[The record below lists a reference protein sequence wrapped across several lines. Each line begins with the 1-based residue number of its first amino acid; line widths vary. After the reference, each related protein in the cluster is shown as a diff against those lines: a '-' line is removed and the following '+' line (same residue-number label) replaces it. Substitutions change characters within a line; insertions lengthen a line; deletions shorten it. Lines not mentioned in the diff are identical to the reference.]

1 MIVWMT
7 LRCPDSRKLSSDSV
21 RDCMVECK
29 VKALNYRSIEFD
41 KPVLIFISCIILY
54 EICNADKAVKIYSK
68 QSSISERI
76 IVVIISPR
84 GIGDLS

>member
-29 VKALNYRSIEFD
+29 VTALSYRSIEFD
-41 KPVLIFISCIILY
+41 RPVLIFISFIILF
-54 EICNADKAVKIYSK
+54 EICNADMAVKVLSM
-68 QSSISERI
+68 QSSISEWI

-84 GIGDLS
+84 GIDDL